1 MTLQAIR
8 WSKVDGKLEILDQT
22 LLPADTRY
30 IQVKGVEDGWK
41 VINKMQVG
49 LSLSATNVF
58 FNDKLPDMISCVCE

>member
-22 LLPADTRY
+22 LLPAVTSY

-49 LSLSATNVF
+49 LSLNYERLSPRQTAR
-58 FNDKLPDMISCVCE
+58 